1 MSLSMI
7 LATDLNGAIGRNN
20 GLLTHIPEDLKH
32 FKELTEGKV
41 IVMGRKT
48 AESLP
53 NGRPLP
59 NRVNIVMTR
68 NLPSHDFSTPKEFG
82 FIYCKDFEK
91 ILKIA
96 ETEDVFIIG
105 GAEIYKLFEKY
116 VETIYWTLLEKEF
129 EGADTFYEGYYF
141 NKNISNYPV
150 EILSQSTF
158 GEGKTPM
165 TFFKITKKED

>member
-7 LATDLNGAIGRNN
+7 LATDLNGAIGCNN

-41 IVMGRKT
+41 IIMGRKT

-53 NGRPLP
+53 NGKPLP
-59 NRVNIVMTR
+59 DRVNIVMTR
-68 NLPSHDFSTPKEFG
+68 KVPESGCEDFLWCADFKKVLEIAKTKE
-82 FIYCKDFEK
+82 
-91 ILKIA
+91 
-96 ETEDVFIIG
+96 VVIIG

-116 VETIYWTLLEKEF
+116 VETIYWTLLEKVF
-129 EGADTFYEGYYF
+129 EGADTFYEGNYF
-141 NKNISNYPV
+141 NSNKDNYPAEV
-150 EILSQSTF
+150 LSQSTF
-158 GEGKTPM
+158 GEDKTPM